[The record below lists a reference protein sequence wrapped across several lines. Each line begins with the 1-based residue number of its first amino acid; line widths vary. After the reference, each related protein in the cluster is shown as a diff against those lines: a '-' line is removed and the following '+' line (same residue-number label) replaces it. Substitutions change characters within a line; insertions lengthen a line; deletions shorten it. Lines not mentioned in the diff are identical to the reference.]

1 MRRSTKKKTVIQKS
15 SEILCGSVLCC
26 RTRLAIRRRLLFCGV
41 YHLSGCAYH
50 TEHFKSCLTAYFTD
64 EKPLSH
70 SAQAAI
76 LQVYVRLCVFDRA
89 LHFVFDGVFHV
100 PFDGVL
106 HVVFDGILHVV
117 FDGVFHRVS
126 ESSSDFTLCLT
137 VYFMSCLIAYFT
149 SC

>member
-1 MRRSTKKKTVIQKS
+1 MRRSTKKKIVIHKS

-26 RTRLAIRRRLLFCGV
+26 RIRLAIRRRLLFCGV
-41 YHLSGCAYH
+41 YHLSGCAYL

-70 SAQAAI
+70 STVAAI
-76 LQVYVRLCVFDRA
+76 LRVYVRLCIFDRA
-89 LHFVFDGVFHV
+89 LHV

-117 FDGVFHRVS
+117 FDSVLRVLFDGVLHRVS
-126 ESSSDFTLCLT
+126 ESASDFTLCLT
-137 VYFMSCLIAYFT
+137 VYFTSCLIAYFT